1 MSGVKTTVGL
11 KRDKWLKKDRIGG
24 MNEEDRE
31 GKREGKRE
39 GEREG
44 GREGEREGQR
54 VRGRRR
60 WRVRRKEE
68 GRDKVMLTNFILIIY
83 SHSPYLFYSLQGM

>member
-31 GKREGKRE
+31 GKKEGK
-39 GEREG
+39 
-44 GREGEREGQR
+44 REGEREGQR

>member
-1 MSGVKTTVGL
+1 MSGVNTTVGL
-11 KRDKWLKKDRIGG
+11 KRGKWLKKDRIGG
-24 MNEEDRE
+24 MNEEERE

-39 GEREG
+39 GESEG
-44 GREGEREGQR
+44 GREGQR

-68 GRDKVMLTNFILIIY
+68 GRDKVMLTNFIPIIN